1 MKHRY
6 KYPELFTYKKEW
18 IPFLEEVKLMISCGK
33 ATYVCY
39 AIGDLMV
46 TGRPNRELR
55 ALHREIQLSL
65 GGAST
70 VSMWSYWNNDSEEA
84 EKYLPRSMRQYRL
97 EWLDRIIERC
107 KDA

>member
-1 MKHRY
+1 MSNHQY
-6 KYPELFTYKKEW
+6 KCPELFTYKKEW
-18 IPFLEEVKLMISCGK
+18 IPSLEQVKLEISDGK
-33 ATYVCY
+33 ATYVCH
-39 AIGDLMV
+39 AIADLMV
-46 TGRPNRELR
+46 TGQPNRELR

-70 VSMWSYWNNDSEEA
+70 VSEWSYWNNQEE
-84 EKYLPRSMRQYRL
+84 EGLPRSMREYRL

>member
-1 MKHRY
+1 MSNHKY
-6 KYPELFTYKKEW
+6 KYKCPELFAYKKEW
-18 IPFLEEVKLMISCGK
+18 IPFLEQVKLEISNGK
-33 ATYVCY
+33 ATYVCH
-39 AIGDLMV
+39 AIADLMV
-46 TGRPNRELR
+46 TGQPNRELR

-70 VSMWSYWNNDSEEA
+70 VSMWSYWNNEEDF
-84 EKYLPRSMRQYRL
+84 PSGMRQYRL

>member
-1 MKHRY
+1 MINHNY
-6 KYPELFTYKKEW
+6 KCPELFTYKKEW
-18 IPFLEEVKLMISCGK
+18 IPFLEQVKLEISSGI
-33 ATYVCY
+33 TPYVCH
-39 AIGDLMV
+39 AITALM
-46 TGRPNRELR
+46 TPGQPNRELR

-70 VSMWSYWNNDSEEA
+70 ISMWSYWNNEE
-84 EKYLPRSMRQYRL
+84 EEGLPRSMREYRL